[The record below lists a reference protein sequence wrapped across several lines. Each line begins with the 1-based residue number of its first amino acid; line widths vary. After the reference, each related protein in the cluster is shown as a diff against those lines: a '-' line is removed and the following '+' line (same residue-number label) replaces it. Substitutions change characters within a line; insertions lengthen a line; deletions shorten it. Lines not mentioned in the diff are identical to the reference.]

1 MNQFPITQDLIL
13 KNKNGWLEIRLNN
26 AVNRNALKESLVE
39 ELLIVFEV
47 AKDNTDIRGIVLR
60 GDGGVFCAGADLK
73 KMKKIT

>member
-13 KNKNGWLEIRLNN
+13 NNKNGWLEILLNN

-47 AKDNTDIRGIVLR
+47 AKVNTDIRGIVL
-60 GDGGVFCAGADLK
+60 
-73 KMKKIT
+73 I